1 MDSLDFAIGELS
13 TAGRIAALL
22 DKHAD
27 IEAGK
32 AIENRRKMREG
43 AEAARRLKAMGLI
56 QTQPHVYDTGEVDD
70 LVDTERE
77 GNVNDG
83 RKTREVLRFL
93 REHPEVTVTEACKM
107 HNLSRSGFYNTRA
120 RMRER
125 GEL

>member
-1 MDSLDFAIGELS
+1 MDALDFSVGEMS

-27 IEAGK
+27 IEADK

-77 GNVNDG
+77 GDVNDG

-93 REHPEVTVTEACKM
+93 REHPEITVTEACKM

-120 RMRER
+120 RMRKR
-125 GEL
+125 GKA

>member
-1 MDSLDFAIGELS
+1 MDALDFSVGEMS

-93 REHPEVTVTEACKM
+93 REHPEITATEACKM